1 MPDPL
6 ALSEHAGL
14 LVNRLGLPFTL
25 DRGIAHR
32 AALGLIVLATDHT
45 LEHEWRAMLGG
56 LEGVAY
62 YESRLMNSPAIT
74 PETLREMEKDIAQA
88 SRLIL
93 PGERIDVIA
102 FACTSG
108 AMVIGDEA
116 VAARIREAR
125 PGVAC
130 TTPLAAAVA
139 GLKALGARRIALLT
153 PYVDRLNRMM
163 RDDIEVRGL
172 QVSVMGS
179 FNHENDNEVAR
190 IDAGSVER
198 AVLELGAHESVD
210 AVFVSCTSLRV
221 ATRVEALER
230 QLGKPVTSSN
240 HALAWHSL
248 RLAGYREPL
257 AGFGRLMRC

>member
-1 MPDPL
+1 
-6 ALSEHAGL
+6 
-14 LVNRLGLPFTL
+14 
-25 DRGIAHR
+25 
-32 AALGLIVLATDHT
+32 
-45 LEHEWRAMLGG
+45 
-56 LEGVAY
+56 
-62 YESRLMNSPAIT
+62 
-74 PETLREMEKDIAQA
+74 MEKDIAQA

-163 RDDIEVRGL
+163 RDDIEARGL
-172 QVSVMGS
+172 AVSVMGS
-179 FNHENDNEVAR
+179 FNHENDNEVAC

-198 AVLELGAHESVD
+198 AALELGAHESVD

-221 ATRVEALER
+221 VALVEPLER
-230 QLGKPVTSSN
+230 RPRQAGHLEQPRARLAQPAPRRLPRAGRRVRPPDAKLIDADAPSCEEQIAS
-240 HALAWHSL
+240 ALASRRESEL
-248 RLAGYREPL
+248 EFRLSFVSGL
-257 AGFGRLMRC
+257 A